1 MGATSSTTAQKSKT
15 DFYCWRPDNTDLGD
29 EYKRYKR
36 NIVST
41 NLTRVVNNVAH
52 CGPVLDQG
60 ELGSCTANAIAGAYT
75 YRYNL
80 ENNTLA
86 GSATEFLPSRLFV
99 YYNERRM
106 EGNVKTDAGAE
117 IKDGIKSI
125 KKLGACPESMWP
137 YDISKFTEKPPTE
150 CYDEAKE
157 CHHATEE
164 HRVVKTLDS
173 LKGCLETG
181 RVFAF
186 GFVVFESFEDQS
198 KWTGAVMPLPAK
210 GEKVLGGHAVLCV
223 GYDDD
228 KKSFLVRN
236 SWGAKWGLEGNF
248 YMPYEFMT
256 GTFNLHDFDL
266 KETHWKS
273 IKDKKTTDLETL
285 DETKSEEDVKENGE
299 SVVEQTEGFSK
310 SQVATK
316 KKPEMNEA
324 LCSDLWSIDVTFD
337 KAE

>member
-1 MGATSSTTAQKSKT
+1 MGTTSSTTAQKSKT
-15 DFYCWRPDNTDLGD
+15 DFYCWKPDATDQGD

-41 NLTRVVNNVAH
+41 NLTRVVSNVAH

-80 ENNTLA
+80 ENNASA
-86 GSATEFLPSRLFV
+86 GSENEFLPSRLFV

-117 IKDGIKSI
+117 IKDGIKSV
-125 KKLGACPESMWP
+125 KKVGVCPESMWP
-137 YDISKFTEKPPTE
+137 YDITKFTEKPPTE
-150 CYDEAKE
+150 CYDEAKK

-186 GFVVFESFEDQS
+186 GFIVFESFEDQT
-198 KWTGAVMPLPAK
+198 KWVDGVMPLPAK

-223 GYDDD
+223 GYDDN
-228 KKSFLVRN
+228 KKCFLVRN
-236 SWGAKWGLEGNF
+236 SWSDKWGLDGNF

-266 KETHWKS
+266 
-273 IKDKKTTDLETL
+273 
-285 DETKSEEDVKENGE
+285 N
-299 SVVEQTEGFSK
+299 
-310 SQVATK
+310 
-316 KKPEMNEA
+316 
-324 LCSDLWSIDVTFD
+324 
-337 KAE
+337 